1 MTNTETT
8 NTEITKTVK
17 VAVKVSIKE
26 AGIEETVFFQI
37 EDSIEFN
44 EFQDKLMYLINNFKK

>member
-1 MTNTETT
+1 MTNTETK

-26 AGIEETVFFQI
+26 VGIEETVFFQI